1 MRQLLSRGAQGHFCA
16 QTLLRLFAEEG
27 QERVIKRP
35 PLPSAQLFSG
45 KKKKKSETP
54 PAKISFLWKLWLG
67 RAPWACE
74 TKWAGRQPLSCVAGS
89 RRPQKQGTRL
99 SWMTRCAGRAAA
111 LAAMGL
117 QLLVSSLLPPLPSLL
132 LPDLTQL
139 QY

>member
-45 KKKKKSETP
+45 KKKSETP

-89 RRPQKQGTRL
+89 RRPTEARHQAELDDALRWEGGSTG
-99 SWMTRCAGRAAA
+99 CNGFAAV
-111 LAAMGL
+111 GFFP
-117 QLLVSSLLPPLPSLL
+117 SPSPTLPPPA
-132 LPDLTQL
+132 
-139 QY
+139 

>member
-45 KKKKKSETP
+45 KKKARHHRPRSPSFGNCGWEGP
-54 PAKISFLWKLWLG
+54 LGLVRQSGQADSPFPALQAVG
-67 RAPWACE
+67 
-74 TKWAGRQPLSCVAGS
+74 G
-89 RRPQKQGTRL
+89 PQKQGTRL